1 MKNYHMNLKRNIPL
15 YISKYLEEWVSI
27 FCNAEFLKM
36 KRFTDFYFGVL
47 GGLMLST
54 SQKL

>member
-1 MKNYHMNLKRNIPL
+1 MNLKRNIPL

-47 GGLMLST
+47 GGLMLSAL
-54 SQKL
+54 QKL